1 MEEEEVKYEMVEEFL
16 SSLKKEF
23 GREEEELVKVV
34 ELRKL
39 EQERRMMEEFVQK
52 FKRVARD
59 SGYEGRLLVKEFKR
73 EMNGVIRRKL
83 MEAENQSGS
92 IKQ

>member
-1 MEEEEVKYEMVEEFL
+1 MEEGEVKYEMVEEFL

-52 FKRVARD
+52 FKKVARD
-59 SGYEGRLLVKEFKR
+59 SRYEGRLLVKEFKR

>member
-1 MEEEEVKYEMVEEFL
+1 MEEGEVKYEMAEEFL

-52 FKRVARD
+52 FKKVARD
-59 SGYEGRLLVKEFKR
+59 SRYEGRLLVKEFKR

>member
-52 FKRVARD
+52 FKKVARD
-59 SGYEGRLLVKEFKR
+59 SRYEGRLLVKEFKR

>member
-1 MEEEEVKYEMVEEFL
+1 MVEEFL

-52 FKRVARD
+52 FKKVARD
-59 SGYEGRLLVKEFKR
+59 SRYEGRLLVKEFKR

>member
-1 MEEEEVKYEMVEEFL
+1 MVEEFL

-52 FKRVARD
+52 FKKVARD